1 MMSVSTSVKN
11 SLQARVQTRWSDM
24 ALVRLSL
31 LVLLFTVAAARESRH
46 LSALF
51 NNDVW
56 WHLRTGI
63 WILEHHAVPHNG
75 LFSQYSDLPWI
86 ASSWGYDVLIAAA
99 YKLFGLRAIPML
111 LMGFKLALA
120 GVTFLLARGW
130 GGNFWTAVLLSA
142 VTQYV
147 LVDLQPTP
155 NLFSIVLLA
164 VELMLLLECRRSGD
178 VRLLFWMPLLF
189 LLWTNLDIQFVI
201 GLFVMAWF
209 LSVLFTEQILRRSG
223 VTWINERQL
232 ALPLATA
239 GAVTGVAMGSTLVNP
254 YWFHLFQD
262 VFKNA
267 YSEVSFRYFD
277 EMRAMSFRRPQH
289 YVLLLLVMAA
299 FLALGRQRSRDLFK
313 LGIMIAGSLVA
324 FRIQRDTWCIVLPSV
339 AILADALRAEPRAPA
354 EPAVGANSWK
364 WEKLLLSVMVLAVFV
379 AAASRIPG
387 DNALMHRLGGT
398 FPVKAGDFIREN
410 HLPQPL
416 FNAYKWGGF
425 LTWYLP
431 QYPVAMDRRVDLY
444 GEDLTEQH
452 FKVTGGSQ
460 RLDQD
465 PSFSRAQTIL
475 LERDSGMARAL
486 TTLPALTP
494 LYRMLYS
501 DDVAMVLA
509 RR

>member
-1 MMSVSTSVKN
+1 MSTGASVKN
-11 SLQARVQTRWSDM
+11 PLAARRLGSWSD
-24 ALVRLSL
+24 AAPARLSL
-31 LVLLFTVAAARESRH
+31 LLLLFTAAAVHESRH

-63 WILEHHAVPHNG
+63 WILEHHTVPHNG
-75 LFSQYSDLPWI
+75 LFSQYSHLPWI

-99 YKLFGLRAIPML
+99 YKLLGLRAIPML

-120 GVTFLLARGW
+120 GVTFLLARGR
-130 GGNFWTAVLLSA
+130 GGNFWMAVLLSA
-142 VTQYV
+142 VAQYA
-147 LVDLQPTP
+147 LVDLQPIP
-155 NLFSIVLLA
+155 NLFSIVLFAL
-164 VELMLLLECRRSGD
+164 ELVLLLECRRSGD

-189 LLWTNLDIQFVI
+189 LLWANLHVQFVI

-209 LSVLFTEQILRRSG
+209 LFALFTEQILRRSG
-223 VTWINERQL
+223 VTWIHERQP
-232 ALPLATA
+232 APPLATA
-239 GAVTGVAMGSTLVNP
+239 GAVTGVAIASTLVNP
-254 YWFHLFQD
+254 YGFHLFQD
-262 VFKNA
+262 VLKNA

-289 YVLLLLVMAA
+289 YILLLLVMAA

-324 FRIQRDTWCIVLPSV
+324 FRIQRDLWCIVLPSV
-339 AILADALRAEPRAPA
+339 AVLAGALRAEPRAPA
-354 EPAVGANSWK
+354 ERAVGTNSWK
-364 WEKLLLSVMVLAVFV
+364 WEKPLLSVIVLAVFV

-387 DNALMHRLGGT
+387 DNPLMHKLRGT
-398 FPVKAGDFIREN
+398 FPVKACDFIREN

-425 LTWYLP
+425 LSWYLP
-431 QYPVAMDRRVDLY
+431 EYPVAMDRRVDLY
-444 GEDLTEQH
+444 GEELTEQH

-460 RLDQD
+460 RLDKD
-465 PSFSRAQTIL
+465 PSFSRARTIL

-486 TTLPALTP
+486 TTLPALSP
-494 LYRMLYS
+494 LYRVLYS